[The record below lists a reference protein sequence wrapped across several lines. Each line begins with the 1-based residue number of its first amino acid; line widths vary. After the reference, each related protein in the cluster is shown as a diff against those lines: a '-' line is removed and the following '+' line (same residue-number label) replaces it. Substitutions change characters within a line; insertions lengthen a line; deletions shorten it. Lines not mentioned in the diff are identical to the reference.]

1 MLFWIML
8 LFKSCGKP
16 TMQVCMGFC
25 NIELQWSY
33 IQCNW
38 LTGYAYF
45 YCEALHC
52 PAFDLWLLNLS
63 SQLHAL
69 EWFFIC
75 NFRII
80 LSRKDKEKPT
90 PKILLQLGLYL

>member
-52 PAFDLWLLNLS
+52 PAFWSGSLT
-63 SQLHAL
+63 L
-69 EWFFIC
+69 ESFITTSC
-75 NFRII
+75 FGMIF
-80 LSRKDKEKPT
+80 
-90 PKILLQLGLYL
+90 LYATLE